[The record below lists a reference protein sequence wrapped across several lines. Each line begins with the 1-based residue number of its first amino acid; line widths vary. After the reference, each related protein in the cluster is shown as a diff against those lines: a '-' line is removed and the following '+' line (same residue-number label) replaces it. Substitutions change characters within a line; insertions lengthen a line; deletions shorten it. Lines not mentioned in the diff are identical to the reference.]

1 MSMSEQATKLAE
13 VADDAIEHARYCV
26 ERARWINALAMSIC
40 ETLEGG
46 KAPLE
51 TRASRAKDL
60 AELAHDL
67 AYDLTHYS
75 DSRAS
80 DLQKQLDAAQAQ
92 E

>member
-13 VADDAIEHARYCV
+13 VADDAIEHARYCK
-26 ERARWINALAMSIC
+26 EHARWLNALALSIC
-40 ETLEGG
+40 DTLEGG
-46 KAPLE
+46 KAMLE
-51 TRASRAKDL
+51 TRVERAKDL

-80 DLQKQLDAAQAQ
+80 EMQKQLDAAQAQ